1 MKKEKEDD
9 IELVD
14 LESEFNIKDE
24 DIRYLIDTY
33 EKSNVK
39 KLKHHLKQVDD
50 GINKIEEGILEVI
63 YTVDEIIE
71 RYENGEI
78 FREDCHEA
86 INKLFIIADFTRKI
100 ENEFNLLKE
109 AKDNL

>member
-1 MKKEKEDD
+1 MAIALFSQTDSCKF
-9 IELVD
+9 LQRQ
-14 LESEFNIKDE
+14 F
-24 DIRYLIDTY
+24 
-33 EKSNVK
+33 
-39 KLKHHLKQVDD
+39 KHHLKQVDD

-100 ENEFNLLKE
+100 ENEDYFRRYQ
-109 AKDNL
+109 DF